1 MNNDLWNIATKY
13 NFINSDGT
21 INNTTTIIQD
31 PDLNTILF
39 NWFFTFLL
47 AVYNLLTGNSGSL
60 LLFTYREHPTI
71 TILLVTFTFFTVIYL
86 MNLFIGLLNLAI
98 DVYNKEEE
106 FLLQKAQIIIEIE
119 LFYMLPF
126 QKYNNKKCLNNK

>member
-31 PDLNTILF
+31 PDLNTNLF